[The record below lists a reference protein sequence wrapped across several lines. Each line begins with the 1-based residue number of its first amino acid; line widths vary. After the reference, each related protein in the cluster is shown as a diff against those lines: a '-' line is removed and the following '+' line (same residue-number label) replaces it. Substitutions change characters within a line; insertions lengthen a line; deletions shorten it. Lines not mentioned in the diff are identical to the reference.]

1 MGQIAHSWKM
11 SSWLVG
17 PNQVIDQDKGVSV
30 IYPIP
35 LGDVDQVSGDAPDEL
50 IFNHNCQE
58 LVFWQHAISFSAM
71 LA

>member
-1 MGQIAHSWKM
+1 M

-35 LGDVDQVSGDAPDEL
+35 LGDVDQVSGDVPDEL
-50 IFNHNCQE
+50 IFNHNRQG
-58 LVFWQHAISFSAM
+58 LVFWQHDVSFSAM